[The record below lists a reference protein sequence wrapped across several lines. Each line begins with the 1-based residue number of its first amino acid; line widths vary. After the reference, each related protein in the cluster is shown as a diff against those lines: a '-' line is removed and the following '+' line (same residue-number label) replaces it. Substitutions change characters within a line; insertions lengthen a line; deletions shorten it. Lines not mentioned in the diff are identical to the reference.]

1 VIEHTE
7 PLTIRFDSCIGK
19 VFILIL
25 EGLDLA
31 FLVTIG
37 SVFVHLETANCGGG
51 PLLGLG
57 IIAAVGVV
65 GVLWFSRDV
74 NGSLF
79 LLRHCRDRQRRDAK
93 NLRLGF
99 ATTEITVPP
108 RLIFCG
114 LDILVFF
121 STIL

>member
-1 VIEHTE
+1 MLRHFFSKKLKLFLIHNTSIPE
-7 PLTIRFDSCIGK
+7 PLTIGFDSRIGK

-79 LLRHCRDRQRRDAK
+79 LLRHCRDREGTRR
-93 NLRLGF
+93 
-99 ATTEITVPP
+99 I
-108 RLIFCG
+108 
-114 LDILVFF
+114 
-121 STIL
+121 